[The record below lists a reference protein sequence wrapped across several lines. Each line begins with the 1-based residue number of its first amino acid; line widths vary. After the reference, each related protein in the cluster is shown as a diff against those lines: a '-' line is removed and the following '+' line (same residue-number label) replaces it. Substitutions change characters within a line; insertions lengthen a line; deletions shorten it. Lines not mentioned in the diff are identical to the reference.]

1 MPLFYREREL
11 CCATLDGPGA
21 WGEENVTM
29 TTALSLEARYKAV
42 MERVAAAAKRS
53 GRAPRDIL
61 VVAVSKYAE
70 FEQIREL
77 IELGHRDFG
86 ESRVQQMEQRAAI
99 IEEMMG
105 RKRELPSVGLDDV
118 SPLFPNDEPVSPGT
132 LPSVRWHMIG
142 TLQRNKT
149 RKCIETA
156 RIIHSID
163 SLRSIEEV
171 QSVAYKLDRVVELLV
186 QVNCTGEPQKGGCA
200 VPAALHMCE
209 QIDSLVHLRVRGL
222 MTMGPTS
229 QDPDETREA
238 FTRCAEVFS
247 DIRPFN
253 LADGRFNIL
262 SMGMSNDYETAIE
275 CGANMVRI
283 GSDIFGEPASTDEE
297 TETD

>member
-1 MPLFYREREL
+1 M
-11 CCATLDGPGA
+11 
-21 WGEENVTM
+21 TM

-42 MERVAAAAKRS
+42 MERVARAAERS
-53 GRAPRDIL
+53 GRSARDIL

-70 FEQIREL
+70 LEQIREL

-105 RKRELPSVGLDDV
+105 RKRELPSIGLDDE
-118 SPLFPNDEPVSPGT
+118 STLFPDDVPAAPGAM
-132 LPSVRWHMIG
+132 PSVRWHMVG

-149 RKCIETA
+149 RKCLETA

-163 SLRSIEEV
+163 SLRLIEEV
-171 QSVAYKLDRVVELLV
+171 QSVAFKLDRVVEVLV
-186 QVNCTGEPQKGGCA
+186 QVNCTGEAQKGGCA

-229 QDPDETREA
+229 QDPAETREA
-238 FTRCAEVFS
+238 FERCREVFN
-247 DIRPFN
+247 DIRPHN

-262 SMGMSNDYETAIE
+262 SMGMSEDFELAIE

-283 GSDIFGEPASTDEE
+283 GSAIFGEPLLPQDGDDSESD
-297 TETD
+297 

>member
-1 MPLFYREREL
+1 M
-11 CCATLDGPGA
+11 
-21 WGEENVTM
+21 TM
-29 TTALSLEARYKAV
+29 TTAVSLEARYKAV
-42 MERVAAAAKRS
+42 MERVAAAAERS
-53 GRAPRDIL
+53 GRTARDIL

-70 FEQIREL
+70 LEQIREL

-105 RKRELPSVGLDDV
+105 RKRELPSIGLDDE
-118 SPLFPNDEPVSPGT
+118 SPLFPNDAPTKPGEMPT
-132 LPSVRWHMIG
+132 IRWHMVG
-142 TLQRNKT
+142 SLQRNKT

-156 RIIHSID
+156 RLIHSID
-163 SLRSIEEV
+163 SLRLIEEV
-171 QSVAYKLDRVVELLV
+171 QSVAFKLDRVVEVLV
-186 QVNCTGEPQKGGCA
+186 QVNCTGEAQKSGCA

-229 QDPDETREA
+229 MDPAETRAA
-238 FTRCAEVFS
+238 FNRCREVFG
-247 DIRPFN
+247 DIRPHD

-262 SMGMSNDYETAIE
+262 SMGMSEDFETAIE

-283 GSDIFGEPASTDEE
+283 GSAIFGEPTRE
-297 TETD
+297 TSDDD